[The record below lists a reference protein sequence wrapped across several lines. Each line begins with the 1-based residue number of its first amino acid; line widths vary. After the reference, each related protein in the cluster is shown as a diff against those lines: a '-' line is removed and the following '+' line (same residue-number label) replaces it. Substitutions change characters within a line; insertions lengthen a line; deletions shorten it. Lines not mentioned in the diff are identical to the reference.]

1 MGGQEF
7 LSNVAFYVSIAVVI
21 GMAFMFAFLFA
32 IYGFYKVRHIR
43 YGHEDKKLEHIIK
56 NRYKSIIKR
65 RSDLSLTQIENSHK
79 EKQPDYVLVQDLEN
93 VKTFTLI
100 GEKEVTKVDEPT
112 SVVEAILEEKKKS
125 KKWRVVSNI
134 LFGVFYVLLLA
145 LLAVSIVFKINGQQL
160 FFGNTSYIAIYT
172 GSMETANEAN
182 EYLTENDLMDDSN
195 RITQYS
201 LIGIDKVEKEEDMK
215 LYDIYAYKNPDG
227 AIIVHRLIRIY
238 TNPET
243 GITTYTFRGDSN
255 SVSLNYELLLHFDD
269 IVGRYNGY
277 QNFGL
282 GVFVIYC
289 QSSIGLI
296 ALIAAFLFLASFQ
309 ITEHYIDEE
318 YNKRNNKI
326 AKEIDARPILYLEE
340 KKKLLKKE
348 GIA

>member
-1 MGGQEF
+1 M
-7 LSNVAFYVSIAVVI
+7 
-21 GMAFMFAFLFA
+21 
-32 IYGFYKVRHIR
+32 
-43 YGHEDKKLEHIIK
+43 
-56 NRYKSIIKR
+56 
-65 RSDLSLTQIENSHK
+65 
-79 EKQPDYVLVQDLEN
+79 VQDLEN

-125 KKWRVVSNI
+125 KKWRIVSNT